1 MLLSSW
7 AWDCFLQSW
16 AARKP
21 IAANSLTHCCV
32 KAASPKTKA
41 KLPFASASPAI
52 PPLTCVKSLQGANGH
67 QRPRFRDR

>member
-1 MLLSSW
+1 MLLSWW

-32 KAASPKTKA
+32 KAASA
-41 KLPFASASPAI
+41 QDGSKLP
-52 PPLTCVKSLQGANGH
+52 L
-67 QRPRFRDR
+67 RFRISGSSARDLR